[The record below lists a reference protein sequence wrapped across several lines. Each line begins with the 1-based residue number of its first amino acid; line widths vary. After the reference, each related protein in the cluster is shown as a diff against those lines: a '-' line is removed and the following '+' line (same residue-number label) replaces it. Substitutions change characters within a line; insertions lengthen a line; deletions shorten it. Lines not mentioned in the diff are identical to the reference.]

1 MQTDPLMHMPG
12 NPATADEAERMAAYL
27 ESTDNYRVLRR
38 MRPRAPKATHAGPA
52 KRAIFVDVETTGLDA
67 VKNSIIEL
75 AILPFDYTT
84 EGTIVAVGEP
94 FSSLRD
100 PGVPIPAEISALT
113 GIDDALVAGAQID
126 PDEVAAF
133 VDQAALVVSHNAG
146 FDRPFCEREW
156 PIFSSKAWACSLRE
170 IDWSAEGFDGK
181 KLSQI
186 AAGFGFFFD
195 AHRAVDDCRAGVDI
209 LSRTVPRSGRTALAS
224 LLDSARIP
232 RWRVWAKGAPYSL
245 RETLKGRGYR
255 WSAGEEGGQRAWYR
269 DVAEEAI
276 ESELQYLRSEI
287 YGRQDVEIPRCRIT
301 AYDRYSRQCRPAAF
315 CTGLSK

>member
-1 MQTDPLMHMPG
+1 
-12 NPATADEAERMAAYL
+12 
-27 ESTDNYRVLRR
+27 
-38 MRPRAPKATHAGPA
+38 
-52 KRAIFVDVETTGLDA
+52 

-113 GIDDALVAGAQID
+113 GIDDAMVAGAQID
-126 PDEVAAF
+126 SDEVAAF

-209 LSRTVPRSGRTALAS
+209 LSRKLPRSGRTGLAR

-245 RETLKGRGYR
+245 RETLKARGYR
-255 WSAGEEGGQRAWYR
+255 WSPGEAGGQRAWYR
-269 DVAEEAI
+269 DVAEDAI
-276 ESELQYLRSEI
+276 EDELRHLRCEI
-287 YGRQDVEIPRCRIT
+287 YGRQDVEIPCRRIT
-301 AYDRYSRQCRPAAF
+301 AYDRHSRRC
-315 CTGLSK
+315 